1 MGNSEM
7 IVTASLLLRARL
19 YIAGDDATVCSPSGR
34 VDGVELSYLLFRA
47 ISSLGHLPVTLR
59 EEMEIASQCNV
70 ASTRVRQHEKALM
83 KVLDESKTNNSR

>member
-19 YIAGDDATVCSPSGR
+19 FLADDEVTVSRPPGR
-34 VDGVELSYLLFRA
+34 MDGVELSYRLFRA
-47 ISSLGHLPVTLR
+47 ILSLDHLPVTLR
-59 EEMEIASQCNV
+59 EEREIASQCSV

-83 KVLDESKTNNSR
+83 KVLDESNANNSR